1 MHMKTLKFGGSS
13 VATPDRIAAVGRI
26 VLDAAR
32 REDVI
37 VVVSAFGGVTN
48 ALLECARVAEKGGT
62 AYTRLYDKLAERHRS
77 TVDHLLKGPG
87 RKRTRQGV
95 DEHLAELAEILHG
108 ISLLRHAPP
117 RALDLAASFGER
129 LSALIVAAYLERFRP
144 ARYVDARALIVTDDE
159 FTKAN
164 VQFGPTNRAVRAHLT
179 RLARGPR
186 ARRPIPVVT
195 GFVASTEDGQTTTIG
210 RNGSDYTAAI
220 VGAAMDAS
228 VIEIWTDVDGV
239 LSADPRL
246 VASAFV
252 LPEMTYEEAME
263 LSYFGANVIHPAA
276 IAPAVAKGI
285 PIHIK
290 NTLHP
295 SAPGTVIAKTSGDRT
310 QVAKGITSISDISLL
325 TLRGLSM
332 VGVPGTA
339 ERLFRALA
347 TRKVNVIL
355 ISQASSEHTIC
366 FAVSRVDEADA
377 TRAVRDEFRLEL
389 QHGLTTLDSKRDQ
402 TIVAIVGEG
411 MKGTP
416 GVSGRVFGTVG
427 RHNINISAIAQGASE
442 RNISFV
448 VDSAQHVR
456 ALSVIHQSFFE
467 PRTPLALVV
476 VGVGNIGGAL
486 LQQLHQQRRYL
497 YDRGFDVSV
506 VAVANSRKFAVASDG
521 LNLGRWRET
530 LEQSSHR
537 MSPTAL
543 LRALEPMQLTNA
555 ALVDCTA
562 DVAIVDSYQAFV
574 EAGLHI
580 ITPNKHANV
589 LPWERYA
596 SLMELLRTR
605 QRHFLC
611 EANVGAGLPVLSTL
625 KDLVASG
632 DVVVKVEGI
641 LSGTL
646 SYLFNQFDGSRPFSD
661 LVRDAH
667 VLGFT
672 EPDPREDLSGQD
684 VARKLLI
691 LARQMGLEMNI
702 GDISVESLVPK
713 GLAGGSFSDR
723 FFTSLAAHDRRAA
736 AQVARARE
744 RRRVLRYVGT
754 LQDGRGRAALQ
765 EFPSDHPFAA
775 TKGSDNVIA
784 FTTNRYARTPLVVQG
799 PGAGADVTAMGIF
812 SDMLKLLHYLPR

>member
-1 MHMKTLKFGGSS
+1 MKTLKFGGSS
-13 VATPDRIAAVGRI
+13 VATPQRIQAVGRI
-26 VLDAAR
+26 VLDAAD
-32 REDVI
+32 EDAVI
-37 VVVSAFGGVTN
+37 VVVSAFGGITN
-48 ALLECARVAEKGGT
+48 ALLECARAAERGGT
-62 AYTRLYDKLAERHRS
+62 AYIRLYEKIAERHRS
-77 TVDHLLKGPG
+77 AVDHLLTGPG
-87 RKRTRQGV
+87 KKQARQAV
-95 DEHLAELAEILHG
+95 DELLAELGEILHG
-108 ISLLRHAPP
+108 ISLLRHVPP
-117 RALDLAASFGER
+117 RALDLTASFGER
-129 LSALIVAAYLERFRP
+129 LSALIVAGYLARFRP
-144 ARYVDARALIVTDDE
+144 AHFVDARALIVTDDD
-159 FTKAN
+159 FTHAN

-179 RLARGPR
+179 RLGRGPR

-195 GFVASTEDGQTTTIG
+195 GFVAATEDGQTTTIG

-239 LSADPRL
+239 LSADPR
-246 VASAFV
+246 VVSSAFV

-290 NTLHP
+290 NTLNP
-295 SAPGTVIAKTSGDRT
+295 SAPGTVIAKKGDDRT
-310 QVAKGITSISDISLL
+310 RVAKGITSISDITLL

-347 TRKVNVIL
+347 GRRVNVIL

-366 FAVSRVDEADA
+366 FAVSRADAAEA

-389 QHGLTTLDSKRDQ
+389 HHGLTTLDARPDQ
-402 TIVAIVGEG
+402 TIVAIVGDG
-411 MKGTP
+411 MRGTP
-416 GVSGRVFGTVG
+416 GVSGRVFDAVG
-427 RHNINISAIAQGASE
+427 RHHINVSAIAQGASE

-456 ALSVIHQSFFE
+456 ALNVIHQSFFE

-486 LQQLHQQRRYL
+486 LQQVHQQRRYL
-497 YDRGFDVSV
+497 LDRGFDVRV
-506 VAVANSRKFAVASDG
+506 VAVANSKRFAVAADG
-521 LNLGRWRET
+521 LNLARWREA
-530 LEQSSHR
+530 LDESSHR
-537 MSPTAL
+537 MSPPAL
-543 LRALEPMQLTNA
+543 LRALAPLQLTNA

-562 DVAIVDSYQAFV
+562 DVSVVDAYASFV

-589 LPWERYA
+589 LPWARYA
-596 SLMELLRTR
+596 SLMALLNRR
-605 QRHFLC
+605 HRHFLC

-646 SYLFNQFDGSRPFSD
+646 SYLFNQFDGSRPFSE

-667 VLGFT
+667 RLGYT

-684 VARKLLI
+684 VGRKLLI
-691 LARQMGLEMNI
+691 LARQMGLQMNI
-702 GDISVESLVPK
+702 GDVQVESLVPK
-713 GLAGGSFSDR
+713 ALAGGPFSDR
-723 FFTSLAAHDRRAA
+723 FFTAYGAYDRRSAA
-736 AQVARARE
+736 RLQQARD
-744 RRRVLRYVGT
+744 RRHVLRYVGT
-754 LQDGRGRAALQ
+754 LQDGRARAALQ
-765 EFPSDHPFAA
+765 EFPADHPFAA

-784 FTTNRYARTPLVVQG
+784 FTTKRYARTPLVVQG